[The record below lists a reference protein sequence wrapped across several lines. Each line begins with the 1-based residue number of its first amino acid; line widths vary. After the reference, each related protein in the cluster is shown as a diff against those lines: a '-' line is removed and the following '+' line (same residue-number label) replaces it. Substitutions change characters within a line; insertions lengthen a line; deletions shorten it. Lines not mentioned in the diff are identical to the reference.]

1 MAKSGDTGI
10 TNAYTDDMLSRERTM
25 DCIMQCSLGD
35 NTIYLELSMIWRRDK
50 SLAER
55 ENMQHRGSSDS
66 RATADSHC
74 AAQGSRNEMEMSRQR
89 SCRDVLLIWLV
100 KLQERVKR
108 VDAFVRDTIVAPFSS
123 LSFIFSR
130 VSGSPMSRNSR
141 GDSGHPCANT
151 PAPSLNC

>member
-1 MAKSGDTGI
+1 
-10 TNAYTDDMLSRERTM
+10 M
-25 DCIMQCSLGD
+25 DCIMQRSLGD
-35 NTIYLELSMIWRRDK
+35 NTIYLELSMIWRRDR

-100 KLQERVKR
+100 KFKLQERVKR
-108 VDAFVRDTIVAPFSS
+108 VDTFVRDTS
-123 LSFIFSR
+123 LVFFTTL
-130 VSGSPMSRNSR
+130 
-141 GDSGHPCANT
+141 H
-151 PAPSLNC
+151 

>member
-1 MAKSGDTGI
+1 
-10 TNAYTDDMLSRERTM
+10 
-25 DCIMQCSLGD
+25 
-35 NTIYLELSMIWRRDK
+35 MIWRRDK
-50 SLAER
+50 SFAER

-108 VDAFVRDTIVAPFSS
+108 VDTFVRDTKDESTES
-123 LSFIFSR
+123 MMSKR
-130 VSGSPMSRNSR
+130 VQRSTHWLVHASPSGLIGLIPKDVKLIQST
-141 GDSGHPCANT
+141 NT
-151 PAPSLNC
+151 LG

>member
-1 MAKSGDTGI
+1 
-10 TNAYTDDMLSRERTM
+10 M
-25 DCIMQCSLGD
+25 DCIMHCSLGD
-35 NTIYLELSMIWRRDK
+35 NTIYLELSMIWRRDR

-74 AAQGSRNEMEMSRQR
+74 AAQGSRNEMETSRQR

-108 VDAFVRDTIVAPFSS
+108 VDAFVRDIFKKKIGSGKQFSVENFHFFAAGK
-123 LSFIFSR
+123 LTFLGGGYNFKT
-130 VSGSPMSRNSR
+130 G
-141 GDSGHPCANT
+141 
-151 PAPSLNC
+151 